1 MNRRLTVIAFLICIC
16 SVFLAVLPLFGRRFI
31 PTHDGEYHIIRIVE
45 FSRML
50 GAGNIFPR
58 WAPTLNSGYG
68 VPVFQF
74 NYPLPN
80 YIGSFFRL
88 FTRDAVYAFQVAM
101 GLGYIVI
108 VISMYAWAWSI
119 FGVYPALIGAIVGV
133 FVPYIFVDMYVRGSI
148 GEIWAISF
156 LFLSLFFVERRRYV
170 LFAFS
175 YAGLILS
182 HNILGMVFT
191 PFLLLYVLL
200 RDKKFFWFLLWGS
213 GLSSFFWLPALM
225 EEQYVVGLNT
235 VNFREHFM
243 EVYEFL
249 VPSWGSQFSATGSF
263 GNRISLQLGL
273 APILSF
279 IGAALTYRRITD
291 KKMKS
296 IFLLF
301 TVVVVTSIFFMTRL
315 SLSLWEL
322 LTPLQNVQYPWRLLS
337 FVIPIASFAAAFW
350 VHAIKKKWIGLAIAV
365 LAVFLA
371 FSYTRPA
378 TYEPRDEAYYLSRK
392 NFTDGTSS
400 MGNSFS
406 TRWSPWQ
413 PNRPV
418 TRMEIVSGEGVIT
431 MRREIAST
439 FEGDVQATS
448 DAMVRVHVAYYP
460 GWRVDIDGKSVSV
473 EPDTL
478 GMITVPVPK
487 GYHSI
492 IVRFGETPLRLAA
505 DIVSLACVLWILK
518 KPFDTTYHGFLFL
531 FREFRKKRKGQN
543 FAA

>member
-1 MNRRLTVIAFLICIC
+1 MKSRLTVIAFLIFMCC
-16 SVFLAVLPLFGRRFI
+16 VFLAVLPLFGRRFI

-45 FSRML
+45 FSRVL

-68 VPVFQF
+68 VPIFQF
-74 NYPLPN
+74 NYPFPN
-80 YIGSFFRL
+80 YIGSFLRL
-88 FTRDAVYAFQVAM
+88 VTRDAVSAFQAAM

-108 VISMYAWAWSI
+108 AVSVYLWLSSL
-119 FGVYPALIGAIVGV
+119 FGVYPALIGAVVGA
-133 FVPYIFVDMYVRGSI
+133 FVPYGFVDMYVRGSI
-148 GEIWAISF
+148 GEIWAIGF
-156 LFLSLFFVERRRYV
+156 LFLSLFFVERKRYV
-170 LFAFS
+170 SFAFS

-200 RDKKFFWFLLWGS
+200 RDKKFLWFLLWGV

-235 VNFREHFM
+235 VNFREHFV

-263 GNRISLQLGL
+263 GNRISFQLGIS
-273 APILSF
+273 PILSF
-279 IGAALTYRRITD
+279 IGAVLTYRRISD
-291 KKMKS
+291 KKKKNL
-296 IFLLF
+296 FLLF
-301 TVVVVTSIFFMTRL
+301 AGVALSSIFFMTRL
-315 SLSLWEL
+315 SLPLWEF

-350 VHAIKKKWIGLAIAV
+350 VQALKGRWVGLAIAV

-378 TYEPRDEAYYLSRK
+378 TYEPRDEPYYLSRK

-400 MGNSFS
+400 IGNSFS
-406 TRWSPWQ
+406 TRWMTWQ
-413 PNRPV
+413 PNRPA
-418 TRMEIVSGEGVIT
+418 TRMEIVSGEGSIT
-431 MRREIAST
+431 MRREQAAM
-439 FEGDVQATS
+439 FEGDIHATT

-460 GWRVDIDGKSVSV
+460 GWRVAIDGKNASVQ
-473 EPDTL
+473 PDTG

-487 GYHSI
+487 GEHSI
-492 IVRFGETPLRLAA
+492 TVSFGETPLRLAA
-505 DIVSLACVLWILK
+505 DIVSLASVLWLSK
-518 KPFDTTYHGFLFL
+518 KLCDTTYHGLELL
-531 FREFRKKRKGQN
+531 FREFRKKRQ
-543 FAA
+543 

>member
-1 MNRRLTVIAFLICIC
+1 MNRRLTVIAFFICIC

-101 GLGYIVI
+101 GLGYII
-108 VISMYAWAWSI
+108 IAISIYVWLQSI
-119 FGVYPALIGAIVGV
+119 FGAYPALIGAIIGA
-133 FVPYIFVDMYVRGSI
+133 FVPYVFVDMYVRGSI
-148 GEIWAISF
+148 GEIWAIGF
-156 LFLSLFFVERRRYV
+156 LFLSLFFVERKRYV

-191 PFLLLYVLL
+191 SFLLLYVLL
-200 RDKKFFWFLLWGS
+200 RDKIFFWFLLWGT
-213 GLSSFFWLPALM
+213 GLSAFFWLPALM
-225 EEQYVVGLNT
+225 EGQYVVGLNT
-235 VNFREHFM
+235 VNFREHFV

-273 APILSF
+273 VPILSF
-279 IGAALTYRRITD
+279 IGAVLTYRRITD
-291 KKMKS
+291 KKIKN

-301 TVVVVTSIFFMTRL
+301 TVVGFTSIFFMTRP
-315 SLSLWEL
+315 SLPLWEF
-322 LTPLQNVQYPWRLLS
+322 LTPLQNIQYPWRLLS

-350 VHAIKKKWIGLAIAV
+350 VQAIKKKWIGLAIAV

-418 TRMEIVSGEGVIT
+418 TRMEIVSGDGVIT

-439 FEGDVQATS
+439 FEGDIHAIT
-448 DAMVRVHVAYYP
+448 DAIVRVHVAYYP
-460 GWRVDIDGKSVSV
+460 GWRVVIDGKNVSV
-473 EPDTL
+473 QPDSE
-478 GMITVPVPK
+478 GMITVTVPK
-487 GYHSI
+487 GSHSI
-492 IVRFGETPLRLAA
+492 RVLFGETPLRLAA
-505 DIVSLACVLWILK
+505 DIVSLVSVLWLSK
-518 KPFDTTYHGFLFL
+518 KSCNTVYHGLLFL
-531 FREFRKKRKGQN
+531 FREFRKKRERQN